1 MTAIGPIHLSRHHG
15 YCQKCKSPQFAAD
28 RVIGLNGWLT
38 VRARQMADLA
48 GVNDPFRKAERLLN
62 ELAGWSADAETL
74 RLVCHQDA
82 RAARNH
88 RCEREAL
95 PNQFASALGDRELQL
110 DAGKVNTPDGFRD
123 IKVAVFACRERGE
136 VSTSEDYE
144 KRKLPAP
151 SVRAVI
157 AEVEQSKEFG
167 PRCAAEAKRLGVSA
181 KELSMLGDGAEWI
194 WNQAEQQFPGAAQ
207 VLDVYHGSEELA
219 KLGRAALGGAGLAE
233 WLEEARRKMVADGYP
248 GVCEVLAELTL
259 DEEKCKRMGETT
271 TEVLN
276 YFSGQKDRL
285 GYAVRLR
292 RGQSIGSG
300 LVEGTIKQ
308 RVNIRMKRTGA
319 RWLPEH
325 VGPFVELHA
334 MADSTEWAEFW
345 AFMAI

>member
-1 MTAIGPIHLSRHHG
+1 MTAIGPIHLSRHHA

-28 RVIGLNGWLT
+28 RVIGLDGWLT

-48 GVNDPFRKAERLLN
+48 GINDPFRKAERLLA

-74 RLVCHQDA
+74 RLAFHKDA

-88 RCEREAL
+88 RCERVAL
-95 PNQFASALGDRELQL
+95 PDQFASASGDRELQL

-123 IKVAVFACRERGE
+123 IKVAVFACRVRGK
-136 VSTSEDYE
+136 VSTSSDCE

-151 SVRAVI
+151 SVRSVI

-167 PRCAAEAKRLGVSA
+167 PRCATEAKRLGVSA
-181 KELSMLGDGAEWI
+181 KGLSVLGDGAEWI
-194 WNQAEQQFPGAAQ
+194 WNQAHQQFLGATQ
-207 VLDVYHGSEELA
+207 VLDVFHGSEELA
-219 KLGRAALGGAGLAE
+219 KLGRAAQGEAGLSE
-233 WLEEARRKMVADGYP
+233 WLAGARQKMVADGYM
-248 GVCEVLAELTL
+248 GVCEVIVELTA

-271 TEVLN
+271 AQVLN
-276 YFSGQKDRL
+276 YFTGQQTRL
-285 GYAVRLR
+285 GYAVRLL

-308 RVNIRMKRTGA
+308 RINIRMKRTGA

-325 VGPFVELHA
+325 IGPFVEMHA

-345 AFMAI
+345 AFMAM